1 MPLVQNPLNILKH
14 QIHSWKQ
21 MGSDTIV
28 HMDPKGDAVVMNQ
41 DRPLVTQGGTELE
54 KISRGR

>member
-1 MPLVQNPLNILKH
+1 MPLVQNPLNILKQ

-28 HMDPKGDAVVMNQ
+28 RMDPKGDAVVINQ

-54 KISRGR
+54 KISWGH